1 MSTDVKRME
10 NLIEELN
17 AATRAYD
24 EGKPYMSDQ
33 EWDELYFE
41 LLQLEKRFGIAYSNS
56 PTQKIDYQVVSAL
69 NKVEHNHPMLSL
81 AKTKE
86 VQEVANFLGDGK
98 SYTVMCKMDGLTCS
112 VRYYNGKLVGAET
125 RGNGIVGEDILHNAL
140 VLPSIPKYISYKGEL
155 VVDGEIICPY
165 DVFTNNFSSEYKNPR
180 NFAAGSIRLLN
191 SKECSTRGL
200 EFVAWDVITPLY
212 IDDSEIELSLSSKL
226 ELIRGM
232 DFTIVPYFTVS
243 NGFLYGDA
251 KINQLNNFIEALK
264 KQAEENAYPIDG
276 MVFKFE
282 DTVYGRSL
290 GSTGH
295 HFKNAIAYKFYDET
309 YETRIIDIEWT
320 MGRTGILTP
329 VAIFE
334 PIDMD
339 GSTVERASLHNL
351 GILRQIF
358 GAVGAFRGQ
367 KIEVFKANMI
377 IPQIARAYMPDFKL
391 DENSMIRNPKV
402 CPICGGDVT
411 YSRNDASEFLH
422 CADPD
427 CPGKL
432 INRLDHFCGKKGLD
446 IKGLSKATL
455 DKLIEW
461 DWVNNYTRL
470 FFLHEFRADWMKK
483 PGFGLRSVDKILD
496 AIKEASNCELHQFLC
511 AIGIPL
517 IGSTASKQLAQ
528 TFETYEKFREA
539 IDSGFKFF
547 TLPNFGVEMHNAIM
561 KFDYREPDGMVKEGI
576 ITFKTPTVEEQN
588 ETSLQGLTFVITG
601 KVAKFKNRD
610 ELKTKIESL
619 GGKVTGSVSK
629 NTNFLINNDNK
640 STSAKNVSAQKLGVP
655 IITEVEFIEKFL

>member
-33 EWDELYFE
+33 EWDEKYFE
-41 LLQLEKRFGIAYSNS
+41 LLSLEKRFGVAYENS
-56 PTQKIDYQVVSAL
+56 PTQTINFQVVSEL
-69 NKVEHNHPMLSL
+69 KKIQHNHPMLSL
-81 AKTKE
+81 AKTKSVEE
-86 VQEVANFLGDGK
+86 VERFLGK
-98 SYTVMCKMDGLTCS
+98 RSYVAMCKMDGLTCS
-112 VRYYNGKLVGAET
+112 LRYYNGKLVSAET
-125 RGNGIVGEDILHNAL
+125 RGNGEVGEDILHNAL
-140 VLPSIPKYISYKGEL
+140 VIPSIPKYISYKDEL
-155 VVDGEIICPY
+155 IVDGEIICCL
-165 DVFTNNFSSEYKNPR
+165 DTFTNNFADTYRNAR
-180 NFAAGSIRLLN
+180 NFAAGSIRLLD
-191 SKECSTRGL
+191 SQECHSRDLT
-200 EFVAWDVITPLY
+200 FVAWEVIKGFDEET
-212 IDDSEIELSLSSKL
+212 ELFWKL
-226 ELIRGM
+226 NQLAQL
-232 DFTIVPYFTVS
+232 DFTVVPHFVNYFSTDKATISVEWDIDK
-243 NGFLYGDA
+243 L
-251 KINQLNNFIEALK
+251 KEEAEMH
-264 KQAEENAYPIDG
+264 ADPIDG
-276 MVFKFE
+276 LVFKFN
-282 DTVYGRSL
+282 DIAYGQSL

-358 GAVGAFRGQ
+358 GVVGAFRGQ
-367 KIEVFKANMI
+367 KVEVFKANMI

-483 PGFGLRSVDKILD
+483 PGFGLRSVDKIL
-496 AIKEASNCELHQFLC
+496 ASIKEASNCELHQFLC

-539 IDSGFKFF
+539 IDNDFKFF
-547 TLPNFGVEMHNAIM
+547 TLPNFGVEMHNAIV
-561 KFDYREPDGMVKEGI
+561 KFDYREADGMVKENI
-576 ITFKTPTVEEQN
+576 ITFKTPAIQEQSGTN
-588 ETSLQGLTFVITG
+588 LQGVTFVITG
-601 KVAKFKNRD
+601 KVTKFKNRD
-610 ELKTKIESL
+610 ELKAKIESL

-640 STSAKNVSAQKLGVP
+640 STSAKNVGAQKLGVP
-655 IITEVEFIEKFL
+655 IITEDEFIEKFL